1 MGEEGME
8 LDRLEDVLVRDRP
21 RLVFTMPN
29 FQNPTGITMPQA
41 QRERMLRLCEEHG
54 VPILEDGFE
63 EEMKYFGQA
72 VLPIQSMDARGIVLY
87 VGTFSKVVFPGLRLG
102 WIAAPKAVVDDLTE
116 IHRVTCLAGNTL
128 TQAAVARFVADG
140 AYDQYLRRVH
150 RSFRGRMQTLLKG
163 LDAYMPEGC
172 RWTRPEG
179 GYTVWLTLPEDGRS
193 EEEVVERCREEGV
206 WVSPGKIYYPTP
218 HCTPHL
224 RLSISSRDEARI
236 REGCRRLGEALA
248 G

>member
-21 RLVFTMPN
+21 CLVFTMPN

-41 QRERMLRLCEEHG
+41 RRERMLRLCEEHA

-72 VLPIQSMDARGIVLY
+72 VLPIKSMDARGIVLY
-87 VGTFSKVVFPGLRLG
+87 VGTFSKVVFPGLRVG
-102 WIAAPKAVVDDLTE
+102 WIAAPKPVVEDLTE
-116 IHRVTCLAGNTL
+116 ILRATCLAGNTL
-128 TQAAVARFVADG
+128 AQAAVARFVADG

-150 RSFRGRMQTLLKG
+150 RAFRGRMQSLLKG
-163 LDAYMPEGC
+163 LEAHLPEGC
-172 RWTRPEG
+172 TWTRPEG
-179 GYTVWLTLPEDGRS
+179 GYTVWLTLPEEGRS
-193 EEEVVERCREEGV
+193 EEDIVDRCRDLGV
-206 WVSPGKIYYPTP
+206 RVSPGQAYYPTP
-218 HCTPHL
+218 HPTPHL
-224 RLSISSRDEARI
+224 RLSISCLDEARI
-236 REGCRRLGEALA
+236 QEGCRRLGEALA

>member
-1 MGEEGME
+1 MASTRW
-8 LDRLEDVLVRDRP
+8 RLPWARKGWSWTVWKT
-21 RLVFTMPN
+21 FSS
-29 FQNPTGITMPQA
+29 GIF
-41 QRERMLRLCEEHG
+41 LN
-54 VPILEDGFE
+54 
-63 EEMKYFGQA
+63 
-72 VLPIQSMDARGIVLY
+72 

-163 LDAYMPEGC
+163 LDACMPEGC

-179 GYTVWLTLPEDGRS
+179 GYTVWPTLPEDGRS

-224 RLSISSRDEARI
+224 RLSISSLNEARI
-236 REGCRRLGEALA
+236 REGCRQLGEALA